1 MLRARIVHHTF
12 MPHSSGYLEMMIS
25 DYSSGLYASFTISN
39 LDGII
44 IFAFFFLPRPI
55 IATTLWIITVV
66 IHTVNPNFGGKI
78 SAIKIHDYAATRTKG
93 AILELFIFL

>member
-1 MLRARIVHHTF
+1 MLRDRIVHHTL

-25 DYSSGLYASFTISN
+25 DYSVDSMQVSLFPIWTAN
-39 LDGII
+39 

-55 IATTLWIITVV
+55 ITTALWIITVV
-66 IHTVNPNFGGKI
+66 IHTVNAHFGGKI